1 MTSFPPPI
9 DALISAFRNLPGIG
23 QKTAERFVFHMLA
36 QPKAKLDELASALTR
51 VKTAIRSCEVCGTYT
66 EASPCDI
73 CRDPGRDSGLICVV
87 ATSAEQLAIE
97 STGEF
102 KGRYHVLGGV
112 LNPVEGITPEQLRVT
127 PLLTRLK
134 AGGVREVLIA
144 TNPDMEGEATALYLF
159 RALEPLGASVTRL
172 ARGLPMGS
180 DLEYAD
186 EVTLSNAIKGRRSMA
201 NGS

>member
-9 DALISAFRNLPGIG
+9 EALISAFRNLPGIG
-23 QKTAERFVFHMLA
+23 QKTAERFAFHMLA
-36 QPKAKLDELASALTR
+36 QPKGRFDELANALTR
-51 VKTAIRSCEVCGTYT
+51 VKTAIRSCDVCGTYT

-73 CRDPGRDSGLICVV
+73 CRDASRDSGLICVV

-112 LNPVEGITPEQLRVT
+112 LNPVDGVTPERLRIA
-127 PLLTRLK
+127 PLVKRVE

-159 RALEPLGASVTRL
+159 RTLEPLGVNVTRL

-186 EVTLSNAIKGRRSMA
+186 DVTLTNAIKGRRSMK
-201 NGS
+201 NT